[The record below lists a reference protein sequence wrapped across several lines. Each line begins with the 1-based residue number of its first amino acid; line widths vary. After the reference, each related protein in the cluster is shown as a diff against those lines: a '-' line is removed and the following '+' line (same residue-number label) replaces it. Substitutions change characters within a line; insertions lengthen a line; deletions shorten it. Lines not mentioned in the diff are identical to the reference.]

1 MAEESWS
8 TSFVRSLFFAYPRR
22 SAVASF
28 CLVLSG
34 LAEGVSVATLLPVL
48 SLALG
53 REPYA
58 GKELGRVVEKA
69 FAAVGI
75 EPTFVTLLALM
86 VAMMLVKSA
95 LVLVAL
101 REAGYTVAYVESD
114 LRLSLIRSLMNARWQ
129 YFVTLHDGA
138 LANAITNEAE
148 RAAYGYRRLCFIIGC
163 VVQLF
168 VYGVICVIVS
178 WQISVFACLA
188 GFIGAM
194 VFTRFVRI
202 TREAGKR
209 QTELLRS
216 VSARLVEGLQGMKPL
231 KAMACEH
238 LLGPLLESEI
248 NELRLARRKEIF
260 SFEARYA
267 LNEPLATVFLALGLF
282 SAVTYWNADLEA
294 MVVLGLVFWRGLGR
308 VDAIQAQVQE
318 LARVES
324 ALASLRS
331 TIKQAEQD
339 KETYTGKI
347 RPSLQ
352 DAITLRDVSFSYSG
366 KEVTRNLSLTI
377 HVSSFT
383 ALMGPSGVGKTT
395 LADIITGI
403 LPPQLGAVYVDGVAL
418 PDLDMAAWRSMIGYV
433 PQDPVLFHDS
443 VFVNVALGNLD
454 LTASDVEEALK
465 AAGAWGF
472 VSEMAQG
479 IHTTVGGRGAMLS
492 GGQRQR
498 VALARALARKPQLLI
513 LDEVTSALDPE
524 TEKAIC
530 ATLRDLKGTTT
541 IFAISHQQALVE
553 VADQVYFMSRHGV
566 HPGDPNS
573 MDHWETAL

>member
-1 MAEESWS
+1 
-8 TSFVRSLFFAYPRR
+8 
-22 SAVASF
+22 
-28 CLVLSG
+28 
-34 LAEGVSVATLLPVL
+34 
-48 SLALG
+48 
-53 REPYA
+53 
-58 GKELGRVVEKA
+58 
-69 FAAVGI
+69 
-75 EPTFVTLLALM
+75 
-86 VAMMLVKSA
+86 
-95 LVLVAL
+95 
-101 REAGYTVAYVESD
+101 
-114 LRLSLIRSLMNARWQ
+114 
-129 YFVTLHDGA
+129 
-138 LANAITNEAE
+138 
-148 RAAYGYRRLCFIIGC
+148 
-163 VVQLF
+163 
-168 VYGVICVIVS
+168 
-178 WQISVFACLA
+178 
-188 GFIGAM
+188 
-194 VFTRFVRI
+194 
-202 TREAGKR
+202 
-209 QTELLRS
+209 
-216 VSARLVEGLQGMKPL
+216 
-231 KAMACEH
+231 MACEH

-331 TIKQAEQD
+331 TIKQAEQE

-352 DAITLRDVSFSYSG
+352 NATTLEDVSFSYSG

-377 HVSSFT
+377 PVNSFT

-403 LPPQLGAVYVDGVAL
+403 LPPQSGAVYVDGVAL

-433 PQDPVLFHDS
+433 PQEPVLFHDS
-443 VFVNVALGNLD
+443 VFVNVALGNSD
-454 LTASDVEEALK
+454 LTASDVEDALE
-465 AAGAWGF
+465 AAGALEF
-472 VSEMAQG
+472 VSEMPQG

-530 ATLRDLKGTTT
+530 ATLRDLKGATT

-553 VADQVYFMSRHGV
+553 VADQVYFMTRIGL

-573 MDHWETAL
+573 MENLKTAD